1 MYNIEQ
7 TRNISKKDEKNS
19 WILIQNFP
27 VSRLNPLIL
36 GKRVEMKAKCEL
48 FPNFHTTGVV
58 NKIEQKTSSACL
70 IYVRQGQTSTRVDGG
85 MTRLCYR
92 LC

>member
-19 WILIQNFP
+19 WNLIQNFP

-36 GKRVEMKAKCEL
+36 GKHVEMKARCEL
-48 FPNFHTTGVV
+48 FPNFHAIGVV
-58 NKIEQKTSSACL
+58 NKIEQKTSSVCL
-70 IYVRQGQTSTRVDGG
+70 IYVRQGQTNTRVDGG
-85 MTRLCYR
+85 MTGLCYR